1 MEHPYSLRDIQKETG
16 LKYDF
21 LRRIVKEIPE
31 LADAHAVKG
40 LNNALFFD
48 TNGLICFREIGKMKE
63 SGYTL
68 PTIKEQLLSSLPN
81 PKKQTPGHVTE
92 AQPNQGTQAD
102 NVLLKLLETAQASE
116 RESYKQTLAAK
127 DELIEQQKSA
137 IQVLKT
143 GLNLLTDGR
152 TPEEV
157 QRENKE
163 KEQELATLRQ
173 TKIRKEEQG
182 REYQR
187 LIQELEQTRWYQKKK
202 RRLILVQLRELSIK
216 LASE

>member
-63 SGYTL
+63 LGYTV
-68 PTIKEQLLSSLPN
+68 PTIKEQILSSLPN
-81 PKKQTPGHVTE
+81 PKKQALGQVAE
-92 AQPNQGTQAD
+92 AQPNPSTQAD
-102 NVLLKLLETAQASE
+102 NVLLKLLETAQTSE

-127 DELIEQQKSA
+127 DEVIEQQKNA

-152 TPEEV
+152 SPEDV
-157 QRENKE
+157 QREHKE
-163 KEQELATLRQ
+163 KEQELAALRQ
-173 TKIRKEEQG
+173 SKIRKEEQG

-187 LIQELEQTRWYQKKK
+187 LIQALEQTRWYQKKR
-202 RRLILVQLRELSIK
+202 RRLILEQLRELSIK